1 MALHS
6 HYDYEGLHLMMFVT
20 IITTAHPWEVSYGAL
35 ILVFKGNRLNPV
47 HYVLS

>member
-20 IITTAHPWEVSYGAL
+20 IITTAHPWEVSCGAL
-35 ILVFKGNRLNPV
+35 LGLNNTLSFK
-47 HYVLS
+47 Y

>member
-20 IITTAHPWEVSYGAL
+20 IITTAHPWEVSCGAL
-35 ILVFKGNRLNPV
+35 QRESIST
-47 HYVLS
+47 LSYLLGLTS

>member
-20 IITTAHPWEVSYGAL
+20 HYYNCSPLGSELWCII
-35 ILVFKGNRLNPV
+35 NPTRN
-47 HYVLS
+47 